1 MRRRAALMANVLAS
15 EERIRDI
22 LGIEAEIAPKELP
35 LQTRL
40 EANLSRLHELENVRS
55 APHCTGSRLL
65 VFLPVFGFRQSSGSL
80 S

>member
-1 MRRRAALMANVLAS
+1 MANVLVS

-40 EANLSRLHELENVRS
+40 DANLSRLHELENV
-55 APHCTGSRLL
+55 SRLRKQTL
-65 VFLPVFGFRQSSGSL
+65 GSVKRK
-80 S
+80 